1 MKRRLKKS
9 GIKNQKEQAGKEEEA
24 CMESEGVETAKRK
37 EKGRFPAGEMEKLP
51 LHWPGA
57 RSGSLAALKALQCL
71 WCQAQHGL
79 LT

>member
-1 MKRRLKKS
+1 
-9 GIKNQKEQAGKEEEA
+9 
-24 CMESEGVETAKRK
+24 MESEGVETAKRK